1 MSFQIQFIFTN
12 TCSHIVY
19 TISCR
24 EDANLSHQSFKV
36 WFYFPHNYAIQRDF
50 WKVLT
55 KRKKKAKKVV
65 FVQIEFMSKKSCIC
79 YVFYPLR
86 SLLSVII
93 RLGMLLKVHNYRQ
106 AIQFWL
112 NKLSYAILNWNH
124 IYSWPIRC
132 LALRAPEF

>member
-24 EDANLSHQSFKV
+24 EDANLSHQCFKV
-36 WFYFPHNYAIQRDF
+36 WFYFPSQLCNPARFLKSNYQ
-50 WKVLT
+50 
-55 KRKKKAKKVV
+55 RKKKAEAVV

-86 SLLSVII
+86 SLFCVII

-112 NKLSYAILNWNH
+112 NKLSRAILNWNH